1 MSVEYVEYMSR
12 DELIET
18 IKSIGA
24 QNIQKG
30 YLVDALS
37 DILYEVTNDVVGLP
51 RDELLDVLTEVRE
64 LAEAALKREGAI

>member
-1 MSVEYVEYMSR
+1 MSGEYVEYMSR

-30 YLVDALS
+30 YLVEALS
-37 DILYEVTNDVVGLP
+37 DIL
-51 RDELLDVLTEVRE
+51 
-64 LAEAALKREGAI
+64 